1 MATPLH
7 VLMVEDRE
15 SDAVLLLRELQRGGY
30 VVTHERVE
38 TEEAMRVA
46 LERERWDIVL
56 SDFSMPHFSA
66 VGALALVAQ
75 MRLDIPFIIV
85 SGALGE
91 ETAVSIMRS
100 GVHDFVLKD
109 NIQRLV
115 PAIARE
121 LDAARIR
128 RERRAADAKL
138 DFERKLLQQLM
149 DSSPDAI
156 SFKDVS
162 RCYIRLNE
170 AEKRT
175 LNAGGQELCGRTG
188 DDFID
193 LERAR
198 LRREDEEKVLATG
211 EPVLDSVER
220 VVGEDGAVRWLSATR
235 APLRGSDGRIAGIV
249 AIARDITESRRQE
262 QMKNEFIA
270 TVNHELR
277 TPLTSIVGALRLL
290 SARRDTTPEDTTKRL
305 LGIALENGDRL
316 ARIVNDILDFE
327 KISSGSMAYRNELV
341 AIRTLVEQTIEANQ
355 VLARDYG
362 VRLLLDD
369 TIGQGDIATDPARL
383 GQVITNLLSN
393 AIRFSPRG
401 ADVVVVIESTPATV
415 RISVKDQGPGIP
427 PEYRDR
433 IFEKFV
439 QVDATDA
446 RKKGGTGLGL
456 AIAKQIT
463 TQLGGEIC
471 LDTVPDQGS
480 CFHVTLRRHQA
491 GAELAGSR

>member
-1 MATPLH
+1 MAIPLH

-30 VVTHERVE
+30 AVSHERVE
-38 TEEAMRVA
+38 TEDAMRAA
-46 LERERWDIVL
+46 LERERWDLVL

-66 VGALALVAQ
+66 AGALALVAA
-75 MRLDIPFIIV
+75 MRLDIPFIFV

-91 ETAVSIMRS
+91 ETAVNIMRS

-156 SFKDVS
+156 SFKDVN

-170 AEKRT
+170 AERRT
-175 LNAGGQELCGRTG
+175 LDAGDQEPCGKTG

-193 LERAR
+193 PERAR
-198 LRREDEEKVLATG
+198 RRREDEERVLATA
-211 EPVLDSVER
+211 EPVFDSVER

-249 AIARDITESRRQE
+249 AIARDITESKRQE

-277 TPLTSIVGALRLL
+277 TPLTSIAGALRLL
-290 SARRDTTPEDTTKRL
+290 SAGREATSGDTGKRL

-327 KISSGSMAYRNELV
+327 KINSGSMVYGQELV
-341 AIRTLVEQTIEANQ
+341 PIHAFIEQTIEANQ
-355 VLARDYG
+355 MLARDYG
-362 VRLLLDD
+362 VRLLLDGS
-369 TIGQGDIATDPARL
+369 IGQGDIATDPARL

-401 ADVVVVIESTPATV
+401 ADVVIAIESTPATV

-471 LDTVPDQGS
+471 LDTVPNQGS

-491 GAELAGSR
+491 AAELPSSR

>member
-15 SDAVLLLRELQRGGY
+15 SDAALLVRELQRGGY
-30 VVTHERVE
+30 DVSHERVD
-38 TEEAMRVA
+38 TEEGMRAA
-46 LERERWDIVL
+46 LERESWDLVL
-56 SDFSMPHFSA
+56 SDFSMPQFSA
-66 VGALALVAQ
+66 AGALALIADLG
-75 MRLDIPFIIV
+75 LDIPFIIV

-91 ETAVSIMRS
+91 ETAVNIMRS
-100 GVHDFVLKD
+100 GVHDFVVKD

-121 LDAARIR
+121 LNAARIR

-156 SFKDVS
+156 SFKDVN

-170 AEKRT
+170 AERRT
-175 LNAGGQELCGRTG
+175 LDAGDQDLFGRTA
-188 DDFID
+188 DNHIEP
-193 LERAR
+193 ERAR
-198 LRREDEEKVLATG
+198 VRREDEERVLETG
-211 EPVLDSVER
+211 QPVLDSIER
-220 VVGEDGAVRWLSATR
+220 VVGGDGAVRWLSATR
-235 APLRGSDGRIAGIV
+235 APLRGPNGEIAGIV
-249 AIARDITESRRQE
+249 AIARDITESRHQE

-290 SARRDTTPEDTTKRL
+290 GDGRAAASQDSAKRL
-305 LGIALENGDRL
+305 LDIALENGERL

-327 KISSGSMAYRNELV
+327 RIGSGKMLYRKELV
-341 AIRTLVEQTIEANQ
+341 PVRALVEQTIEANQ
-355 VLARDYG
+355 ILAREYG

-369 TIGQGDIATDPARL
+369 PSGQADVSTDPARL
-383 GQVITNLLSN
+383 SQVITNLLSN

-401 ADVVVVIESTPATV
+401 ADVVVAIESTPTMV

-427 PEYRDR
+427 PEYKDR

-471 LDTVPDQGS
+471 LDTVPNRGS
-480 CFHVTLRRHQA
+480 CFHVTLRRHRTS
-491 GAELAGSR
+491 AELSRSR

>member
-1 MATPLH
+1 MASPLH
-7 VLMVEDRE
+7 VLMVEDSE

-30 VVTHERVE
+30 TVTYERVE
-38 TEEAMRVA
+38 TEDAMRAA
-46 LERERWDIVL
+46 LERDRWDIVL
-56 SDFSMPHFSA
+56 SGFSMPQISA
-66 VGALALVAQ
+66 AGAYLLIAEMGV
-75 MRLDIPFIIV
+75 DIPFIIL
-85 SGALGE
+85 SGAMDE
-91 ETAVSIMRS
+91 EPAVNIMRS

-128 RERRAADAKL
+128 RARRAADARL
-138 DFERKLLQQLM
+138 YFERQLLQQFM

-156 SFKDVS
+156 SFKDVN

-175 LNAGGQELCGRTG
+175 LNAGDQDLYGRTG

-193 LERAR
+193 PERAR
-198 LRREDEEKVLATG
+198 RRREDEEKVLATG
-211 EPVLDSVER
+211 EPVLDSLER
-220 VVGEDGAVRWLSATR
+220 IAGADGAVHWLSATR
-235 APLRGSDGRIAGIV
+235 APLRGADGRIAGIV
-249 AIARDITESRRQE
+249 VIARDITESRRQE

-270 TVNHELR
+270 IVNHELR

-290 SARRDTTPEDTTKRL
+290 SAGHVATQEDTAKRL
-305 LGIALENGDRL
+305 LSIALQNGDRL
-316 ARIVNDILDFE
+316 SGIINDILDFE
-327 KISSGSMAYRNELV
+327 KINSGSMTYRQEMV
-341 AIRTLVEQTIEANQ
+341 SIRELVEQTIEANQ
-355 VLARDYG
+355 VFARDFG
-362 VRLLLDD
+362 VRLLLDGANGHD
-369 TIGQGDIATDPARL
+369 HVATDPARL

-401 ADVVVVIESTPATV
+401 ADVVVTIESTPATV

-463 TQLGGEIC
+463 AQLGGEIC
-471 LDTVPDQGS
+471 LDSVPDQGS
-480 CFHVTLRRHQA
+480 CFHVTLRRNQA
-491 GAELAGSR
+491 GTELSGSH

>member
-7 VLMVEDRE
+7 VLMVEDSE

-30 VVTHERVE
+30 AVTHERVE
-38 TEEAMRVA
+38 TEDAMRAA

-56 SDFSMPHFSA
+56 SDFSMPQFSA
-66 VGALALVAQ
+66 ARALALIGQ
-75 MRLDIPFIIV
+75 MGVDIPFIIL
-85 SGALGE
+85 SGAMDE
-91 ETAVSIMRS
+91 ETAVNIMRS

-128 RERRAADAKL
+128 RARRAADARL
-138 DFERKLLQQLM
+138 YFERKLLQQFM

-156 SFKDVS
+156 SFKDVN

-175 LNAGGQELCGRTG
+175 LNAGDQDLFGRTG

-193 LERAR
+193 PERAR

-220 VVGEDGAVRWLSATR
+220 IAGADGAVHWLSATR
-235 APLRGSDGRIAGIV
+235 APLRGADGRIAGIV

-290 SARRDTTPEDTTKRL
+290 SAGRVATPEDTAKRL
-305 LGIALENGDRL
+305 LSIALQNGDRL
-316 ARIVNDILDFE
+316 ARIINDILDFE
-327 KISSGSMAYRNELV
+327 KISSGSMAYRQELV
-341 AIRTLVEQTIEANQ
+341 SIRDLVEQTIEANQ
-355 VLARDYG
+355 VLARDFG
-362 VRLLLDD
+362 VRLLLDGAN
-369 TIGQGDIATDPARL
+369 GQDDVATDPARL

-401 ADVVVVIESTPATV
+401 ADVVVAIESTPATV

-471 LDTVPDQGS
+471 LDTVPDQGA

-491 GAELAGSR
+491 GTELSGSH